1 MQSVVAAAH
10 PCTSSCTVCRYL
22 QHCKHHPDF
31 AKSGGRVTI
40 IGHSLGSVIMFDIL
54 SHHTSSLLFDPQCLI
69 CMGSPLGMFLPL
81 QQELLTFRKRFRP
94 FAPPQ
99 PAPAAAVAATAANA
113 TSSLAS
119 SPDVHARERI
129 PIINVF
135 HPNDPVA
142 SRLEPLLD
150 PSAALIPPAHC
161 TQSSSGFS
169 NSSITGEGE
178 IMKLMAHV
186 RSLTLQRMH
195 GINWADI
202 LAAGQF
208 SSARLM

>member
-1 MQSVVAAAH
+1 
-10 PCTSSCTVCRYL
+10 
-22 QHCKHHPDF
+22 
-31 AKSGGRVTI
+31 
-40 IGHSLGSVIMFDIL
+40 
-54 SHHTSSLLFDPQCLI
+54 
-69 CMGSPLGMFLPL
+69 MGSPLGMFLPL

-99 PAPAAAVAATAANA
+99 PAPAAAVAATAANV

-119 SPDVHARERI
+119 SPDIHSRERI

-161 TQSSSGFS
+161 TQSNSGFN

>member
-1 MQSVVAAAH
+1 
-10 PCTSSCTVCRYL
+10 
-22 QHCKHHPDF
+22 
-31 AKSGGRVTI
+31 
-40 IGHSLGSVIMFDIL
+40 MFDIL
-54 SHHTSSLLFDPQCLI
+54 SHHTSSLLFEPQCLI

-99 PAPAAAVAATAANA
+99 PAPAAAVAATAANV

-119 SPDVHARERI
+119 SPDIHARERI

-161 TQSSSGFS
+161 TQSNSGFN

-186 RSLTLQRMH
+186 RSLCTASTGQTFLQQANSLLRALCNTPFLFIFLSPRIFVSH
-195 GINWADI
+195 FEICFVLSDT
-202 LAAGQF
+202 
-208 SSARLM
+208 S